1 MKKFIIEYSPSW
13 CCISTEGC
21 PHYNDLNEVYQYARD
36 RLNYSD
42 GMIFGYNNAFWG
54 MVKANNSAEA
64 LNIFFKKKESD

>member
-21 PHYNDLNEVYQYARD
+21 PHYNDLNEVYQQARD
-36 RLNYSD
+36 KFNYSD

-64 LNIFFKKKESD
+64 LNIFFKKKGE